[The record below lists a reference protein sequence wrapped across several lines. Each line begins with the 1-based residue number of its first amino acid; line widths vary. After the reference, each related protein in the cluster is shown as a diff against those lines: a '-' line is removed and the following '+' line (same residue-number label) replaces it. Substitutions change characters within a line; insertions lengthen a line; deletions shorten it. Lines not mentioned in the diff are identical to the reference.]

1 MLNIMRSLD
10 IAMFFSL
17 LRNGNFL
24 SYIVTSIVDKIRR
37 RNKEGSCFQDNLNE
51 AHIDYFIGF

>member
-1 MLNIMRSLD
+1 MRSLD